1 MLLDAQTFELVLTPE
16 IALGSVQKD
25 LSRAGHKN
33 IEVQQIRLFYEPY
46 WIFTFDV
53 EGAQQPISG
62 KTALNASSGDVNEF
76 VPMLLD
82 RPLNKTKNTAENA
95 ECEVEPTSVDRK
107 EVEKVSQARVAAQ
120 LGVKK
125 DQVSVSAFQKIYV
138 PFYRIWLSVDGT
150 PFKAEV
156 DGCLGAT
163 FGLEG
168 VPQKQK
174 GMDEVT
180 KETIEKMKSPSGW
193 MDLIGRTGSAV
204 TGGLTGKSAPIPG
217 MGQAG
222 VWIILVGIIVLVFL
236 LANPLRGT
244 SGMSCQLNDAFYKTD
259 LNLILYKFQTIVP
272 GYGDDGTRYV
282 EGACK
287 FTTKNKEGEQVCP
300 QVYLRLDG
308 QDTFRK
314 SASDLCGTK
323 VTYNDY
329 ATVKDFRIE
338 WADDNI
344 KHAYEFVAKISG

>member
-1 MLLDAQTFELVLTPE
+1 MLLDGQTFELVLTPE

-46 WIFTFDV
+46 WVFTFDV
-53 EGAQQPISG
+53 EGAAQPISG
-62 KTALNASSGDVNEF
+62 KTALNASTGDVNEF

-107 EVEKVSQARVAAQ
+107 EVERVAQARVAAQ

-138 PFYRIWLSVDGT
+138 PFYRIWLSVDGM
-150 PFKAEV
+150 PYKAEV

-180 KETIEKMKSPSGW
+180 KETIEKMKSPAGW
-193 MDLIGRTGSAV
+193 IDLIGRTGSAI

-217 MGQAG
+217 LGKAG
-222 VWIILVGIIVLVFL
+222 VWLILVAIIILVFV
-236 LANPLRGT
+236 LANPLGGK
-244 SGMSCQLNDAFYKTD
+244 SAMSCQLNDEFYKTD
-259 LNLILYKFQTIVP
+259 INLIVYKFQTIVP
-272 GYGDDGTRYV
+272 GYDDGTRYV
-282 EGACK
+282 DGTCK
-287 FTTKNKEGEQVCP
+287 FTTKNTAGEQVCP

-314 SASDLCGTK
+314 SATDLCGTK
-323 VTYNDY
+323 VAAGDY
-329 ATVKDFRIE
+329 ATLKDFRIE
-338 WADDNI
+338 WPDDNI
-344 KHAYEFVAKISG
+344 KHAYEFVAKLS